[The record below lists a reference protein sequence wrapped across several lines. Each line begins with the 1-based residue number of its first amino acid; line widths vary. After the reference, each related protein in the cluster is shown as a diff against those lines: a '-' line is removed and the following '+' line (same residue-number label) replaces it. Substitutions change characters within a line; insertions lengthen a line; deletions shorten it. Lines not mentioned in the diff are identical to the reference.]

1 MASTLPLELQ
11 QQIFQY
17 LDPRSFYAS
26 RNVCRWWKYASKDT
40 VTLAEQLRQLPI
52 DPPVS
57 AKTLASTRRQA
68 LYDEAAYTLMLGM
81 RVTVEKEG
89 KQDLAETISG
99 AKFALSGDRRRAVTL
114 DDRQITLYDLTT
126 PECIILAQR
135 PINDLR
141 TAIGGGPWFK
151 CAPTSIYELG
161 LSTDGNILAIA
172 LERTIQ
178 IYDLTAGEES
188 WPVSSYISSA
198 AGHYIAGLQFEHN
211 DSLLRV
217 QLSNKGTVVY
227 LGTPRD
233 SVNGLQH
240 WHDKGGLKHA
250 FLDSSKTVI
259 DSSSATGV
267 SETFAGLQ
275 LLRPFADGWLFAAQ
289 RRCSR
294 TGSASYCIGQVASSE
309 MDRHFMTAERHAA
322 ILVNL
327 PSSCRVTYAPEMVH
341 GSWQDLPSAHVQ
353 HPHFSLSADWNLL
366 AMADNFVAPAHTGS
380 FSRVFIFRLPDLQTL
395 SSSLKSIRAS
405 WTDMGPNIDAPTE
418 TQDKEYV
425 IQRLPLSIGTVA
437 GKVFDFGFEEI
448 QSSGSCRQY
457 RLSTNTE
464 SSNKGWSLLET

>member
-240 WHDKGGLKHA
+240 
-250 FLDSSKTVI
+250 
-259 DSSSATGV
+259 
-267 SETFAGLQ
+267 
-275 LLRPFADGWLFAAQ
+275 
-289 RRCSR
+289 
-294 TGSASYCIGQVASSE
+294 
-309 MDRHFMTAERHAA
+309 
-322 ILVNL
+322 
-327 PSSCRVTYAPEMVH
+327 
-341 GSWQDLPSAHVQ
+341 
-353 HPHFSLSADWNLL
+353 
-366 AMADNFVAPAHTGS
+366 
-380 FSRVFIFRLPDLQTL
+380 
-395 SSSLKSIRAS
+395 
-405 WTDMGPNIDAPTE
+405 
-418 TQDKEYV
+418 
-425 IQRLPLSIGTVA
+425 
-437 GKVFDFGFEEI
+437 
-448 QSSGSCRQY
+448 
-457 RLSTNTE
+457 
-464 SSNKGWSLLET
+464 